1 MKTLIF
7 SLFTFFFLGLFNP
20 VFSQGGFADS
30 SSTDQLYVIKMHD
43 GIEYIGKILTDDSRE
58 ILIETENLGQL
69 YIRKSD
75 IKRITKI
82 IDKKSIINGEYQEE
96 GPFTTRY
103 TFTTNALP
111 IKKRENYAIINLF
124 GPEVHFATSDKFTL
138 GVMSSWIVSPMILAG
153 KYSIKTKSKKV
164 NLSLGTLMGTS
175 GYLNNF
181 RGYGGLH
188 FANITFGSRMK
199 NVTIAGGYAYLQL
212 GNKNSFYTEGTY
224 YTEDQ
229 YFYDFERTTSPM
241 VKGPIFS
248 IAGITKV
255 GARASFVFD
264 SMIGVFSQINDTR
277 IRNEITPSEANGFN
291 NYEHVVTH
299 YDQKTTALFV
309 MPGMRFQS
317 TERRAFQVS
326 LAGVS
331 VFSWSSNQGSGN
343 NFSFPIPMCSWFFK
357 F

>member
-7 SLFTFFFLGLFNP
+7 SLFTFLLVGLFNSS
-20 VFSQGGFADS
+20 FAQGGYADS
-30 SSTDQLYVIKMHD
+30 SGTDQLYVIKMHD
-43 GIEYIGKILTDDSRE
+43 GVEYIAKILSDDSRE
-58 ILIETENLGQL
+58 LLIETENLGQL
-69 YIRKSD
+69 YIRKSE

-82 IDKKSIINGEYQEE
+82 IDKKSIISGEYQEA

-111 IKKRENYAIINLF
+111 IKKGENYAMINLY

-212 GNKNSFYTEGTY
+212 GNKNDFYTEGTY
-224 YTEDQ
+224 YSEEQ
-229 YFYDFERTTSPM
+229 WFNNFNRTSSPLI
-241 VKGPIFS
+241 KGPIFS

-264 SMIGVFSQINDTR
+264 SMIGVFSQLNDTR
-277 IRNEITPSEANGFN
+277 TTNPITPSAENGFN
-291 NYEHVVTH
+291 NYEHILTH
-299 YDQKTTALFV
+299 YNQKTTALFV

-317 TERRAFQVS
+317 NERRAFQVS

-331 VFSWSSNQGSGN
+331 VFRWASSQESAN